1 MSKTRRRIKTG
12 HLLELF
18 MEASEVWKYWNPG
31 DPEPTVILEPDY
43 EFEGNPGAVERNAT
57 RSDRL
62 LTVSQVCGSVWNC
75 TDILPV
81 CWFQELQDCGLDLKR
96 RTYVAAARAIKEA
109 CRIQR
114 LSQPNASPVETMHGL
129 IGYDS

>member
-1 MSKTRRRIKTG
+1 
-12 HLLELF
+12 
-18 MEASEVWKYWNPG
+18 MEASEAWKYWNPG
-31 DPEPTVILEPDY
+31 DPEPTVILEPNY

-57 RSDRL
+57 KSDRL
-62 LTVSQVCGSVWNC
+62 LTVSQVCGLVWNC
-75 TDILPV
+75 TDILPG

-96 RTYVAAARAIKEA
+96 RTYAAAARAIKEA

-114 LSQPNASPVETMHGL
+114 LSQPNVSPVETMHGL

>member
-43 EFEGNPGAVERNAT
+43 EFEGNPGAVERNA
-57 RSDRL
+57 
-62 LTVSQVCGSVWNC
+62 
-75 TDILPV
+75 
-81 CWFQELQDCGLDLKR
+81 K
-96 RTYVAAARAIKEA
+96 KE
-109 CRIQR
+109 
-114 LSQPNASPVETMHGL
+114 
-129 IGYDS
+129 